1 MNWISEGHK
10 SWEWLQWMREVVAEG
25 TDPHGCLPHLIRG
38 MEQWDEAIAR
48 DRHSV
53 GDPERI
59 EPRENFLYAA
69 SMMSRAAKDAIG
81 TALKHAITWEVDDPM
96 SWPDEPMARRDF
108 VAEAKEHWA
117 VAHRVVTVVLQ
128 AWIVLWNDLAD
139 LQSQMSGRTSAE
151 ILQQWKTVADQA
163 EQIVSHA
170 AVAAWAQTKVAA

>member
-10 SWEWLQWMREVVAEG
+10 SWEWLQWMREVVADDMEPG
-25 TDPHGCLPHLIRG
+25 LTLPQLIRG
-38 MEQWDEAIAR
+38 MGQWDEAIAR

-59 EPRENFLYAA
+59 HPREHFLYAA
-69 SMMSRAAKDAIG
+69 SMMSRAVKTAIEDALQRA
-81 TALKHAITWEVDDPM
+81 TVWEVDNPM
-96 SWPDEPMARRDF
+96 TWPDLGMDKAQRN
-108 VAEAKEHWA
+108 WA
-117 VAHRVVTVVLQ
+117 AAHHVVKTVLQ

-170 AVAAWAQTKVAA
+170 AVAAWAQMKVAA